1 MSAQAASWNDWS
13 ASNAS
18 REAEDDKWHV
28 ALAPNEVKIVSLE
41 QLDDL
46 FRLSIV
52 DAETPVW
59 QAGMGDWL
67 PLRVIAGIDEEEEE
81 EAELATRHAQ
91 PRPPAPK
98 PPSPKPPASSR
109 RPAPPQRRPE
119 EMMALA
125 ATQPQRRPAEM
136 AALASTQPASFYP
149 TPARAPAPASFYPTA
164 VSVAP
169 AAAPFN
175 FAAPVAPQQ
184 FNSVRP
190 LVVSHAP
197 PAPQRASGFGR
208 FLVGLAVLAGAAV
221 SLYRNDVL
229 RDAAHSAH
237 QDALYARLE
246 GALGGPAFDTLRN
259 LEQSAGSPSAAAMLG
274 DDLTMARPNSA
285 STATVAP
292 ASPEPTPVATTT
304 AAGVAATTTGTPPVV
319 SLESL
324 TPEKKAGAA
333 SAPTTA
339 TLPAPTPAPAAAAP
353 ARPAAVATRP
363 ASVAASVSHAAPAP
377 RAVKSAPE
385 KPAPKAEKPVF
396 APDKPES
403 QMNEREKLNAAI
415 GRSMMSAPPSS
426 KSKSKSKASEYDPLN
441 PTL

>member
-13 ASNAS
+13 ASNTS
-18 REAEDDKWHV
+18 REPEEDKWHV

-67 PLRVIAGIDEEEEE
+67 PLRVIAGIDEEDEE

-91 PRPPAPK
+91 PRPVPK
-98 PPSPKPPASSR
+98 PPSPKAPVSTR
-109 RPAPPQRRPE
+109 RPAPPQRRPQ

-125 ATQPQRRPAEM
+125 ATQPQHRPAQI
-136 AALASTQPASFYP
+136 AALAATQPASFYP

-175 FAAPVAPQQ
+175 FAAPVAAQQ

-197 PAPQRASGFGR
+197 PAPQRGGGFGR
-208 FLVGLAVLAGAAV
+208 FLVGFAVLAGAAV

-259 LEQSAGSPSAAAMLG
+259 LDQSAGSQNAAAMLG
-274 DDLTMARPNSA
+274 DDLTSAHTASA
-285 STATVAP
+285 SD
-292 ASPEPTPVATTT
+292 SPT
-304 AAGVAATTTGTPPVV
+304 AAAAPLTTQTAVSTAATGANTPATTPPVV

-324 TPEKKAGAA
+324 TPEKKAGMA
-333 SAPTTA
+333 SAPT
-339 TLPAPTPAPAAAAP
+339 PAAAP
-353 ARPAAVATRP
+353 APSPAPAPVAARPVAVATRP
-363 ASVAASVSHAAPAP
+363 APVAASVSHAAPAP
-377 RAVKSAPE
+377 RPAKSAPAPKPE
-385 KPAPKAEKPVF
+385 KPMF

-415 GRSMMSAPPSS
+415 GRSMMSAPPSG